1 MIEPEYYNE
10 GTEDIID
17 AYWNTHSVE
26 RSRGFM
32 EGNVWKYTARFPSK
46 NVGIEDLRKAQTY
59 IQKWIDHE
67 LQISPVAYP
76 VDVPGYEVRNLNG
89 K

>member
-1 MIEPEYYNE
+1 MIEPDYYNE

-26 RSRGFM
+26 RARGFM

-46 NVGIEDLRKAQTY
+46 NVGIEDLKKAQTY
-59 IQKWIDHE
+59 IQKWIDKE
-67 LQISPVAYP
+67 CLLV
-76 VDVPGYEVRNLNG
+76 NG
-89 K
+89 GILDEKADTNRS